1 MDKFFNLDNPVM
13 AFMGK
18 IADLIILNFIV
29 ILFSLPIFTI
39 GASWTALYYV
49 TLKMVRKEESY
60 MFKDFWHSFKENFK
74 QATIIWLLVLV
85 VAAVFVG
92 DFLIWRMLPDMIPQA
107 LMIVLAIL
115 AFIVFCAALYI
126 FPVLSHFD
134 NTIKNTIKNSFII
147 SLINVPYTIV
157 FIILFAVPF
166 ILLFYLYQILPVFV
180 MLGFSGPAYIASLSW
195 SKIFKKIEPK
205 AEVEDEE
212 SIEELPS
219 EN

>member
-115 AFIVFCAALYI
+115 AFIVL
-126 FPVLSHFD
+126 
-134 NTIKNTIKNSFII
+134 N
-147 SLINVPYTIV
+147 
-157 FIILFAVPF
+157 
-166 ILLFYLYQILPVFV
+166 
-180 MLGFSGPAYIASLSW
+180 
-195 SKIFKKIEPK
+195 
-205 AEVEDEE
+205 
-212 SIEELPS
+212 
-219 EN
+219 